1 MNVDHADAPT
11 PPVGVIESLS
21 IGFETVAGR
30 LVLILLPL
38 IVDVLLWVGPRVSFA
53 PAIDTVIDAYH
64 DQLWQ
69 PFVVGF
75 NPEMDATWPDLSQ
88 AMVSAL
94 GDRVTQY
101 FPLVKLPLIGLPVLL
116 AGREAAAL
124 PFALDPPLWRIASPL
139 GMVGARLGALAGSV
153 LIGSLYVA
161 LIAQQVGKGGLSLRN
176 VFRRWPANVFWL
188 GLLVTLLPVLIFA
201 MYIPFMVLASG
212 FLTLGGVMAI
222 VGLAIDW
229 GGRLLILWLMLFL
242 VFTIH
247 GLFMNEKGLPGAL
260 WDSVRVVQ
268 WNMSAT
274 MLLTLLCVV
283 LNLALTYVWNMAP
296 KSSWLAVVGIVGNSF
311 ISTGLIAASF
321 VFFKDRY
328 RYWQEVRAELIEEL
342 ERRERA
348 EQG

>member
-1 MNVDHADAPT
+1 MNVENADAPT

-30 LVLILLPL
+30 LVLILLPF

-53 PAIDTVIDAYH
+53 PAIDAVINTYH
-64 DQLWQ
+64 DRLWE
-69 PFVVGF
+69 PFVVSF
-75 NPEMDATWPDLSQ
+75 NPEMATIWPEFS
-88 AMVSAL
+88 AEMATAL
-94 GDRVTQY
+94 GNRVTQY
-101 FPLVKLPLIGLPVLL
+101 LPLVNLPLVGLPVLL

-124 PFALDPPLWRIASPL
+124 PFGLTPPLWQIASPL
-139 GMVGARLGALAGSV
+139 GMVGARIGALAGSI

-188 GLLVTLLPVLIFA
+188 GLFVVLLPILIA
-201 MYIPFMVLASG
+201 ILYIPFMVLAGG
-212 FLTLGGVMAI
+212 FLMLGGTMAYI
-222 VGLAIDW
+222 GLAIDW
-229 GGRLLILWLMLFL
+229 GGRLIILWLMLFL

-247 GLFMNEKGLPGAL
+247 GVFMHEKALPGAL

-274 MLLTLLCVV
+274 MLMALLFVV
-283 LNLALTYVWNMAP
+283 LSMAMTYVWNMAP
-296 KSSWLAVVGIVGNSF
+296 KNSWLAIVGIAGNSF

-328 RYWQEVRAELIEEL
+328 RYWQEVRAELLEEL
-342 ERRERA
+342 QRRVREKR
-348 EQG
+348 G